1 MISANLKCNWFTGRE
16 LNRPI
21 QLLLFDNQNQG
32 ICDLDSSTLICSVSS
47 VYQRPPCV
55 DTGYSWA
62 ALPVNAHQTNR
73 SVLRVLGVRGALG
86 PSGTQAYDLTWSPM
100 KISRKKDAGDC
111 LGESPLELSSLM
123 DDNWIRCSPIKPAER
138 QPSGFEPGKT
148 CREIHFS
155 NLALTR
161 KEIYKWRC
169 QNNCKGKCQT
179 EI

>member
-1 MISANLKCNWFTGRE
+1 MTWTEAHWFVLSLVCR
-16 LNRPI
+16 
-21 QLLLFDNQNQG
+21 
-32 ICDLDSSTLICSVSS
+32 
-47 VYQRPPCV
+47 QRPPCV
-55 DTGYSWA
+55 DTGYFWA
-62 ALPVNAHQTNR
+62 VLQGNAHHINR
-73 SVLRVLGVRGALG
+73 SVPKVWGARGSLG
-86 PSGTQAYDLTWSPM
+86 PSGTRACDLTWALM
-100 KISRKKDAGDC
+100 KISRKEDARAC
-111 LGESPLELSSLM
+111 LGESPLELSLLM

-148 CREIHFS
+148 CLEIHFS